1 MNLSLIVENVEVDLS
16 NLTEKMKEDIKFKIQ
31 NVYGIWNIEGRNLE
45 ECEVNLWDKLEDYL
59 TVKLKSLEYCKNQ
72 PHRLTAFK

>member
-1 MNLSLIVENVEVDLS
+1 MKLSLIVEDVEVDLS
-16 NLTEKMKEDIKFKIQ
+16 NLTEQMKERIEFKIQ
-31 NVYGIWNIEGRNLE
+31 NAHGIWNVEGRNLN

-72 PHRLTAFK
+72 PHRLTAFM

>member
-16 NLTEKMKEDIKFKIQ
+16 NLTEKMKEEIKFKIQ
-31 NVYGIWNIEGRNLE
+31 NVYGIWYVEGRNLE

>member
-16 NLTEKMKEDIKFKIQ
+16 NLTEKMKEEIKFKIQ
-31 NVYGIWNIEGRNLE
+31 NVYGIWYVEGRNLN

>member
-16 NLTEKMKEDIKFKIQ
+16 NLTEKMKEEIEFKIQ
-31 NVYGIWNIEGRNLE
+31 NVYGIWYVEGRNLE

-59 TVKLKSLEYCKNQ
+59 TIKLKSLEYCKNQ
-72 PHRLTAFK
+72 PHRLTAFM

>member
-16 NLTEKMKEDIKFKIQ
+16 NLTEKMKEEIKFKIQ
-31 NVYGIWNIEGRNLE
+31 NVYGIWFIEGRNLE
-45 ECEVNLWDKLEDYL
+45 EIEVNLWNKLEDYL
-59 TVKLKSLEYCKNQ
+59 TVKLKSLEYCKNK

>member
-1 MNLSLIVENVEVDLS
+1 MKLSLIVEDVEVDLS
-16 NLTEKMKEDIKFKIQ
+16 NLTEQMKERIEFKIQ
-31 NVYGIWNIEGRNLE
+31 NAHGIWNVEGRNLE
-45 ECEVNLWDKLEDYL
+45 EIEVNLWDKLEDYL

>member
-16 NLTEKMKEDIKFKIQ
+16 NLTEKMKEEIEFKIQ
-31 NVYGIWNIEGRNLE
+31 NVYGIWFIEGRNLE

-59 TVKLKSLEYCKNQ
+59 TIKLKSLEYCKNQ

>member
-16 NLTEKMKEDIKFKIQ
+16 NLTEKMKEEIEFKIQ
-31 NVYGIWNIEGRNLE
+31 NVYGIWYVEGRNLN

>member
-16 NLTEKMKEDIKFKIQ
+16 NLTEKMKEEIEFKIL
-31 NVYGIWNIEGRNLE
+31 NVYGIWYSEGRNLE
-45 ECEVNLWDKLEDYL
+45 ELEVNLWDKLEDYL

-72 PHRLTAFK
+72 PHRLTAFM